1 MNDMFDTDVVQQWT
15 NFMDP
20 DRLKPNLELI
30 ALYITLYEMLEDTI
44 INKPR
49 DFYSVVDVLD
59 EKGYNADVLSL
70 YDPGCCPLIRKGN
83 KVLIS
88 SLLWWRKFEA
98 MTDGDIKAFS
108 KCKIRRNELTHEM
121 FSSLAKGLDETFM
134 EDFYKM
140 YTLFCKIE
148 RWWILEI
155 EIPTNPDFDDKDPAD
170 IDEDGVISGN
180 MIVLSMVLDIVTS
193 GSNKYYEA
201 ACKKFKEFRK
211 A

>member
-1 MNDMFDTDVVQQWT
+1 MNDMADTDIVQQWT

-59 EKGYNADVLSL
+59 EKGYNAGVLSL
-70 YDPGCCPLIRKGN
+70 YDSGCCPLIRKGN

-98 MTDGDIKAFS
+98 MTDGDIEAFS
-108 KCKIRRNELTHEM
+108 KCKIRRNALTHEM

-134 EDFYKM
+134 EDFFKM

-148 RWWILEI
+148 SLGHV
-155 EIPTNPDFDDKDPAD
+155 P
-170 IDEDGVISGN
+170 
-180 MIVLSMVLDIVTS
+180 
-193 GSNKYYEA
+193 
-201 ACKKFKEFRK
+201 
-211 A
+211 

>member
-1 MNDMFDTDVVQQWT
+1 MIDNEFIQQWT

-44 INKPR
+44 INKPK
-49 DFYSVVDVLD
+49 DFFMAVDALD
-59 EKGYNADVLSL
+59 EEGYKADVLSL
-70 YDPGCCPLIRKGN
+70 YDPARCPLIRKGN

-88 SLLWWRKFEA
+88 SLLWLRKFDA
-98 MTDGDIKAFS
+98 ITDEDIEAFS
-108 KCKIRRNELTHEM
+108 NLKTRRNSLTHEM
-121 FSSLAKGLDETFM
+121 FSSLAKGLDEAFM
-134 EDFYKM
+134 VDFFKM
-140 YTLFCKIE
+140 YNLFCKIE

-170 IDEDGVISGN
+170 IAADGVMSGN
-180 MIVLSMVLDIVTS
+180 MIVLSMVVDIVSS

-201 ACKKFKEFRK
+201 ACQKIKGFHKT
-211 A
+211 